1 MIVNNCVDVVDLQ
14 VLSSGK
20 VIEFDTPFNLLQK
33 QQSAFH
39 SMVKRTGPVES
50 KKLRYIA
57 KEMEKLKFGTRLQY
71 YVISDTINDKI
82 DNMITAYLII
92 KYH

>member
-33 QQSAFH
+33 QQSVFH
-39 SMVKRTGPVES
+39 SMVKGTGPVES
-50 KKLRYIA
+50 ERLKEIAAKKVGL
-57 KEMEKLKFGTRLQY
+57 
-71 YVISDTINDKI
+71 
-82 DNMITAYLII
+82 
-92 KYH
+92 

>member
-33 QQSAFH
+33 QQSVFY

-50 KKLRYIA
+50 
-57 KEMEKLKFGTRLQY
+57 EKLKEIAAKKGGL
-71 YVISDTINDKI
+71 
-82 DNMITAYLII
+82 
-92 KYH
+92 